1 MIIIKRI
8 EAAATA
14 LFALLLLTAGAH
26 ASPALDQCF
35 DSSTGVRVCP
45 DHKDHSLWYLFP
57 APLQVTL
64 RDNGIPDY
72 HLSLF
77 HYAGRKGTGDEEL
90 FWAKGIFTVSVERHR
105 KRGVLKRVK
114 QELSSRGIHT
124 PRLRSIPVRASSIR
138 LVFGDSVMESQSG
151 TRWAGST
158 LTLPLNPDMTRVL
171 AGAIEK
177 GPVNVVLM
185 IDETVTGV
193 KLRDDSWEKAEVP
206 RSSSLT
212 ITLDPSRF
220 PSNFI
225 RKPLEQKMEMAYT
238 EIEVRSYDIEENA
251 VPDLYLETVEVA
263 LKVPGGSEVRSVQ
276 FRKGSGPVQTVKF
289 SRAANLDVPY
299 RVRVTCVYRDGH
311 SEEGP
316 WVEKQG
322 EAFLHIYRCMP
333 QNLKSGIP
341 SESAGGVK

>member
-1 MIIIKRI
+1 MIINWRI
-8 EAAATA
+8 ESAAA
-14 LFALLLLTAGAH
+14 ALLVLFLLPARAY
-26 ASPALDQCF
+26 AAPALDRCF
-35 DSSTGVRVCP
+35 DSITGVRACP

-57 APLQVTL
+57 APLKLTSQ
-64 RDNGIPDY
+64 DNGVPDY

-90 FWAKGIFTVSVERHR
+90 FWAKGILTVSVERRR
-105 KRGVLKRVK
+105 KRGVLKRIK
-114 QELSSRGIHT
+114 QELSSRGIHR
-124 PRLRSIPVRASSIR
+124 PHLRSIPVRASSVR

-158 LTLPLNPDMTRVL
+158 LTLPLNPDMARVL

-177 GPVNVVLM
+177 GPVSVVLM

-193 KLRDDSWEKAEVP
+193 KLRNGTWEEAEMP
-206 RSSSLT
+206 RSATLT
-212 ITLDPSRF
+212 VTLDPSRY
-220 PSNFI
+220 PSNFT
-225 RKPLEQKMEMAYT
+225 RKPLEQKMDMAYT
-238 EIEVRSYDIEENA
+238 EIEVRSYDIEENV

-299 RVRVTCVYRDGH
+299 RVRVICVYRDGR

-341 SESAGGVK
+341 SETAKGVQ